1 MSQRLYFVLGSFIS
15 TTNGKADSEIGKVLQ
30 TAQRHLLFKL
40 QNQAS
45 QRPKTQINGSS
56 PNSLDFV
63 KTNGSGNVDLQ
74 LSPSSVH
81 SRVDDADMNGGSHTE
96 GSGGHI
102 GEEIV
107 EGKPKKKGSK
117 IKRMFR
123 KKSSNGD
130 SSKSNLSGANSIT
143 HTNSSAS
150 VSITNNPTKVTS
162 PRKIVM
168 SPRLLR
174 RSKDSKHRSNGNVS
188 TQNLSPFI
196 PMPVLLDNMSNF
208 IGQLSLIC
216 SSIEKSLLL
225 KSLTQKITDWALQPW
240 STTKQN
246 ALANATGEMREQL
259 RRITTDAQSEKG
271 KTTLPIM
278 NPIES
283 TELLVSVD
291 PDESYILPSAHFPL
305 LLCFKMNHRRNPLSI
320 HDGSLT
326 VKPRIIES
334 EEKLY
339 RTKVEIVSLR
349 STSLDNQQDAS
360 KNNKSN
366 ISYVVHGAVAGLVLA
381 SDRRYVTEGTIWK
394 MCCISFC

>member
-1 MSQRLYFVLGSFIS
+1 
-15 TTNGKADSEIGKVLQ
+15 
-30 TAQRHLLFKL
+30 
-40 QNQAS
+40 
-45 QRPKTQINGSS
+45 
-56 PNSLDFV
+56 
-63 KTNGSGNVDLQ
+63 
-74 LSPSSVH
+74 
-81 SRVDDADMNGGSHTE
+81 
-96 GSGGHI
+96 
-102 GEEIV
+102 
-107 EGKPKKKGSK
+107 
-117 IKRMFR
+117 
-123 KKSSNGD
+123 
-130 SSKSNLSGANSIT
+130 
-143 HTNSSAS
+143 
-150 VSITNNPTKVTS
+150 
-162 PRKIVM
+162 
-168 SPRLLR
+168 
-174 RSKDSKHRSNGNVS
+174 VS

-259 RRITTDAQSEKG
+259 RRITADAQSEKG

-339 RTKVEIVSLR
+339 RTKVEIISLR
-349 STSLDNQQDAS
+349 STSPDAS
-360 KNNKSN
+360 KNKKSN
-366 ISYVVHGAVAGLVLA
+366 VSYVVHGAVAGLVLA
-381 SDRRYVTEGTIWK
+381 SDKRYVAEGTIWK
-394 MCCISFC
+394 MLCCTIFCLPL